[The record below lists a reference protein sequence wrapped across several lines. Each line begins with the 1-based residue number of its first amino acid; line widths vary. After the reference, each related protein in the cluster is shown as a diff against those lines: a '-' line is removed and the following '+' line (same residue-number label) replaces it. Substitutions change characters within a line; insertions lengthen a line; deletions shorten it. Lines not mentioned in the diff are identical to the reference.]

1 MRYEVATTALFDEWL
16 VNQGVAV
23 REMIATRIVRLES
36 GLLGDHASIGD
47 KVSELRFHAGAG

>member
-16 VNQGVAV
+16 ENQGVAV

-47 KVSELRFHAGAG
+47 KVS